1 MQAMQDTLVVG
12 VDVGTG
18 SARAA
23 LVSASTGLVHKVAVR
38 PTRTWTPRPEYFQ
51 QSGDDIWAAVCAT
64 VQEVTQGIP
73 VDTIKGIGFDATCSL
88 VVLDENHLPV
98 TVSPQGETE
107 QNIILWM
114 DHRAN
119 AEAAFINSTNSEVL
133 KYVGGSISPEM
144 QTPKLLWLK
153 KNLPKTWE
161 KAHHFMDLPDFLTWK
176 ASGSHSRSLCSLVC
190 KWTYLANEKSK
201 EGWNAAYFKSI
212 GLEDLLKNNAAKIG
226 QEVLDPGTPVGSGLT
241 ENAAKELGLK
251 PGTKVATSIIDAH
264 AGGVG
269 LMGCNAENISKDFS
283 SKLALICGTSTCHMA
298 LSREIHFVDGLWGPY
313 WSAMVPNLWLT
324 EGGQTC
330 TGHLVD
336 HIINTHPA
344 FPAAKEKLAPKE
356 HIQQYLNRILQE
368 MADKNGVAS
377 ASFLTKNLHMWPDFH
392 GNRSPLADPSLLGM
406 LSGLSLAKDEESLA
420 LLYLS
425 TLQALAYGTKQIMN
439 ALYEKGITNIESVLL
454 CGGLSRNPM
463 FVQVHADVLGLPVL
477 CAKEPESVLLGSAML
492 AAYAAGVYF
501 TVGEAMISMGGSADV
516 VTPNKQV
523 VESRFHDKKFKIFLK
538 MVQHQREY
546 KSIMDS

>member
-1 MQAMQDTLVVG
+1 MQEQDLFVVG

-23 LVSASTGLVHKVAVR
+23 LVSSTGRVCKVAVR
-38 PTRTWTPRPEYFQ
+38 ATRTWTPQPEYFQ
-51 QSGDDIWAAVCAT
+51 QSSDDIWDAVCAT
-64 VQEVTQGIP
+64 VQEVIQGIP
-73 VDTIKGIGFDATCSL
+73 PHSIKGIGFDATCSL
-88 VVLDENHLPV
+88 VVLDENHLPL
-98 TVSPQGETE
+98 TVSPKGETE

-119 AEAAFINSTNSEVL
+119 AEAAFINSSNSEVL

-153 KNLPKTWE
+153 KHLPETWK

-176 ASGSHSRSLCSLVC
+176 ATGSHSRSLCSLVC
-190 KWTYLANEKSK
+190 KWTYLANEKTK

-212 GLEDLLKNNAAKIG
+212 GLEDLLQNNASKIG
-226 QEVLDPGTPVGSGLT
+226 QEVLDPGTPVGSGLN
-241 ENAAKELGLK
+241 ENAAKKLGLQ

-269 LMGCNAENISKDFS
+269 LMGCNAENISKDFTTR
-283 SKLALICGTSTCHMA
+283 LALISGTSTCHMA
-298 LSREIHFVDGLWGPY
+298 LSKNIHFVDGLWGPY

-344 FPAAKEKLAPKE
+344 SMMIKEKLAPKE
-356 HIQQYLNRILQE
+356 HIQQHLNGLLQK
-368 MADKNGVAS
+368 MAEKKGIAS
-377 ASFLTKNLHMWPDFH
+377 ASFLTKDLHMWPDFH
-392 GNRSPLADPSLLGM
+392 GNRSPLADPFLLGM
-406 LSGLSLAKDEESLA
+406 ISGLTLAKDEESLA
-420 LLYLS
+420 LLYLT
-425 TLQALAYGTKQIMN
+425 TLQALAYGTKHIMS
-439 ALYEKGITNIESVLL
+439 ALSEKGITNIQSVLL

-477 CAKEPESVLLGSAML
+477 CAREPESVLLGSAVL
-492 AAYAAGVYF
+492 AAHAAGIYS
-501 TVGEAMISMGGSADV
+501 TVGEAMISMGGYADV
-516 VTPNKQV
+516 VTPNKEV
-523 VESRFHDKKFKIFLK
+523 VESRFHDKKFQIFLK

-546 KSIMDS
+546 KRIMDN